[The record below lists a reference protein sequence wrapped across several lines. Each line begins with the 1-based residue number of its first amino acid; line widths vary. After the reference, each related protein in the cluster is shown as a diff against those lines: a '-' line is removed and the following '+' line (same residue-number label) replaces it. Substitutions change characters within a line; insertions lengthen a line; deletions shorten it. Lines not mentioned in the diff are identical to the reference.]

1 MHLTAA
7 DYVGGREIAEDLG
20 LVYGNT
26 VRSRFV
32 GRDIIAGFRQMIGGE
47 IYEYTKMLGE
57 SREQAKDRMVA
68 QAQALGADAVINVRF
83 TTSAVMQGCAELLAY
98 GTAVKLR

>member
-1 MHLTAA
+1 MHITAA

-32 GRDIIAGFRQMIGGE
+32 GRDIIAGFRQIIGGE
-47 IYEYTKMLGE
+47 IYEYTKMLAE

-68 QAQALGADAVINVRF
+68 QARALGADAVINVRF
-83 TTSAVMQGCAELLAY
+83 TTSGVMQGCSELLAY
-98 GTAVKLR
+98 GTAVRLR